1 METAQNHQLLRPQD
15 DSSYERQSSHTDGL
29 NVLKIQRTCVHDG
42 PGIRTTIFFRGC
54 RLRCLWCQ
62 NPEAL
67 SFHPA
72 PVPDENYSI
81 SDIIELVSRDKDYY
95 HKTNGGVTL
104 SGGDPLLQ
112 APDTLMPLLESL
124 RREIIHVAVETSL
137 HVPRENID
145 KLAPCI
151 DLFLV
156 DLKVVGDDIL
166 HKKYTGQDSKIIRDN
181 IGKLIALN
189 ARLKF
194 RMLMVPGYNDSE
206 SHIAAAADFLKSVRH
221 DSIELLRYHNLY
233 EEKARRLGLASES
246 LNITN
251 DQSLACVKKPF
262 YCTNRL
268 ASKPIAAI
276 WILPGIKPFF
286 PDVFMTYK
294 TLSGRAA
301 GVSVLKYPD

>member
-104 SGGDPLLQ
+104 SGGDPHYRPRH
-112 APDTLMPLLESL
+112 PDAFAGVLKKRDHPCT
-124 RREIIHVAVETSL
+124 VETSL
-137 HVPRENID
+137 RVPRENID
-145 KLAPCI
+145 KLALTASICS
-151 DLFLV
+151 L
-156 DLKVVGDDIL
+156 
-166 HKKYTGQDSKIIRDN
+166 
-181 IGKLIALN
+181 LI
-189 ARLKF
+189 
-194 RMLMVPGYNDSE
+194 
-206 SHIAAAADFLKSVRH
+206 
-221 DSIELLRYHNLY
+221 
-233 EEKARRLGLASES
+233 
-246 LNITN
+246 
-251 DQSLACVKKPF
+251 
-262 YCTNRL
+262 
-268 ASKPIAAI
+268 
-276 WILPGIKPFF
+276 
-286 PDVFMTYK
+286 
-294 TLSGRAA
+294 
-301 GVSVLKYPD
+301 